1 MGHYAII
8 PTPAAIEAAWES
20 YARLMRGLLDNPELS
35 VNRSYMEDV
44 ASAERAWKDA
54 FIASERGR

>member
-20 YARLMRGLLDNPELS
+20 YARLMRGLLDSPELAL
-35 VNRSYMEDV
+35 NRQYMQE
-44 ASAERAWKDA
+44 AARAERAWKDA
-54 FIASERGR
+54 FIASERAR